1 MVRCM
6 QYQETGTNYTDTEHV
21 TLLVLR
27 NKTILL
33 PVVYPGYGTS
43 PKNLLS
49 LTLEHAQKT
58 KVELGL
64 LLYSRFSDE
73 EGCFPDM

>member
-1 MVRCM
+1 MHF
-6 QYQETGTNYTDTEHV
+6 QETGTNYTDIKQV
-21 TLLVLR
+21 IFLVLG
-27 NKTILL
+27 NKKNMIILL

-43 PKNLLS
+43 PKTLLS
-49 LTLEHAQKT
+49 LTLEHLQKS
-58 KVELGL
+58 KAELGL